1 MADNNTLIGNIAGF
15 RNSGLIAS
23 AVDLQDRIVDK
34 YFTAYATRIAFVAYA
49 FVFGYYGF
57 LKVQAL
63 FTGLS
68 TPVRG
73 EVGHLVTILGLPE
86 FGMTLT
92 VVMGFIGVYEM
103 TLGLIFAFKKLRLAV
118 PLFLSHQVVTLIT
131 LVIGRAYYFQEPFL
145 FGVPWL
151 FDAFAAYI
159 LKNTIFIG
167 GFLILAAVELSD
179 KPPARTIRSENG
191 SRNRLNTDVPEHPEE
206 RCVHETQ
213 REKPDGENSGG
224 GKDGVC

>member
-1 MADNNTLIGNIAGF
+1 MSYFCESTGRIGRQRLTGALTTAI
-15 RNSGLIAS
+15 
-23 AVDLQDRIVDK
+23 DMQDRIVNGCFVE
-34 YFTAYATRIAFVAYA
+34 YGTRLAFIAYA

-73 EVGHLVTILGLPE
+73 EVGHLVTVLGLPE
-86 FGMTLT
+86 MGITLT
-92 VVMGFIGVYEM
+92 MVMMFIGIYEM
-103 TLGLIFAFKKLRLAV
+103 SLGATFAAKKIRLAL
-118 PLFLSHQVVTLIT
+118 PLFLSHQAVTLVT
-131 LVIGRAYYFQEPFL
+131 LVIARAYYFQEPFL

-167 GFLILAAVELSD
+167 GFLILASVDLGDRAPVPATGD
-179 KPPARTIRSENG
+179 GTDDQPPAG
-191 SRNRLNTDVPEHPEE
+191 PEPS
-206 RCVHETQ
+206 
-213 REKPDGENSGG
+213 D
-224 GKDGVC
+224 